1 LADSQIAIAGA
12 VSFAVA
18 DEELAI
24 HVSQRHYP
32 RCVLLLLHRLFFSLV
47 FVDVRRTPSTFQP
60 THMPCW
66 PSAASCSGGYVLALR
81 LMVAEKMS
89 SPPTIESVTI
99 STLFLEDT

>member
-1 LADSQIAIAGA
+1 MKSLRSTEASATTRAVYFYFFIA
-12 VSFAVA
+12 
-18 DEELAI
+18 
-24 HVSQRHYP
+24 
-32 RCVLLLLHRLFFSLV
+32 FFFPPF